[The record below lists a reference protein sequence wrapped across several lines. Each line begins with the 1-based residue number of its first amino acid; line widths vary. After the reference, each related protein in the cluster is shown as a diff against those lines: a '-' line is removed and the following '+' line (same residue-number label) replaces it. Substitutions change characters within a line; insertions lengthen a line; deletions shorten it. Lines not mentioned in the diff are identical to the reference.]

1 MLEIRLPK
9 DERYLQYLVMF
20 IFLLTG
26 LTVRAQV
33 VKRPFIVESN
43 AHTGLVV
50 PLYEAMNYLVTEDIY
65 AYDLSVSFPTTGKD
79 YWEKLYRYPRTGFGY
94 SYWSLGNNEI
104 LGKAHA
110 LYSFINV
117 PFSRQ
122 VKKVSFNY
130 QLSFGAAYLTKR
142 FDITDDHLNRAI
154 GSHLNAYV
162 RMGIDGKIKLFPNGE
177 LILEAGVS
185 HFSNGKTKS
194 PNYGINAGSCS
205 VGFNY
210 HFNSNAI
217 TMQEPEIPVVE
228 KRYFQSV
235 VYSAGLKVYDNLLGN
250 KYLATSCS
258 YNIERQVSLKRRFGI
273 GADFFYDGS
282 IKEALASSDG
292 TLETDFAKLIRVG
305 LHASYAI
312 RYKQMILGMQLGHYL
327 YSKYTVLTPVYFR
340 ISVQYMLT
348 QNLTGGV
355 SIKSHMGKADTLEW
369 GIGYS
374 W

>member
-1 MLEIRLPK
+1 MSHFRLTSLA
-9 DERYLQYLVMF
+9 RYLQYLVVF

-26 LTVRAQV
+26 LTARAQL
-33 VKRPFIVESN
+33 VKRPFIIESN

-110 LYSFINV
+110 LYGFINV
-117 PFSRQ
+117 PFSKQ

-130 QLSFGAAYLTKR
+130 QISFGAAYLTKR
-142 FDITDDHLNRAI
+142 FDILNDHLNRAI

-162 RMGIDGKIKLFPNGE
+162 RTGINGKIKLFPNSE

-217 TMQEPEIPVVE
+217 TLQDPEIPVVE
-228 KRYFQSV
+228 KRYVQTV

-282 IKEALASSDG
+282 ISEALATDDG
-292 TLETDFAKLIRVG
+292 TSEKDFTKLIRLG
-305 LHASYAI
+305 LHASYGI
-312 RYKQMILGMQLGHYL
+312 RYKQLMMGIQLGHYL
-327 YSKYTVLTPVYFR
+327 YSKYTVLTPVYSR
-340 ISVQYMLT
+340 ISLQYLFSE
-348 QNLTGGV
+348 NIIG
-355 SIKSHMGKADTLEW
+355 SIAIKSHLGKADCMEW
-369 GIGYS
+369 GIGYC